1 MLTCQACMRRCL
13 RSFIGDFSQI
23 PIPSRN
29 TLTPI
34 ACGRASSARSY
45 TSFAPQEK
53 LIADSSGSRNKVE
66 GGSALKSNTRQEW
79 IESRGVRPAW
89 KEKSE
94 EASGI
99 DRETALE
106 LKRLQD
112 PLKMADYVRQKLLKD
127 QFEEAQMLVRAQ
139 SKHAQVV
146 VSWNHLISWQL
157 SKGSLNAALKTYNEV
172 FAPPFQLRSPTDT
185 TTLDEKAG
193 TISGCAHLFYYF

>member
-1 MLTCQACMRRCL
+1 MRRCL
-13 RSFIGDFSQI
+13 RSFIGDFPQI
-23 PIPSRN
+23 PVPSRN

-34 ACGRASSARSY
+34 VCGRASSARSY
-45 TSFAPQEK
+45 TSFTPQEK
-53 LIADSSGSRNKVE
+53 LIADSSGSRNKVG

-89 KEKSE
+89 KGKSE
-94 EASGI
+94 DASGI

-172 FAPPFQLRSPTDT
+172 FAPPSQLRSPTDT
-185 TTLDEKAG
+185 STLDEKAG
-193 TISGCAHLFYYF
+193 TISGWAHLFYYF

>member
-1 MLTCQACMRRCL
+1 MLTCQACMRRYL
-13 RSFIGDFSQI
+13 RNLIGDFPQI
-23 PIPSRN
+23 PVPSRN

-34 ACGRASSARSY
+34 VCGRASSTRSY
-45 TSFAPQEK
+45 SSFAAQEK
-53 LIADSSGSRNKVE
+53 LIADSSGYRNKVE

-79 IESRGVRPAW
+79 IVSRGVRPAW
-89 KEKSE
+89 KKKSG

-99 DRETALE
+99 DREAALE

-172 FAPPFQLRSPTDT
+172 FAPPSQLRPRTDT
-185 TTLDEKAG
+185 CSLDEKAG
-193 TISGCAHLFYYF
+193 TIPGWAHLFYNF